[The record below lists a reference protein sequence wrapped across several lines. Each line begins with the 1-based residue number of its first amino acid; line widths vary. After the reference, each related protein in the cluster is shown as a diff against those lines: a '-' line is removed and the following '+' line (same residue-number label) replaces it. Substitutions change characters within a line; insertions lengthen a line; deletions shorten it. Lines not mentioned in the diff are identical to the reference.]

1 LLAFS
6 ESKIG
11 MMQGRLSPQY
21 LGRIQSFPVNNW
33 EQELHDC
40 KNLGIELVEWT
51 IDEIFYDQNPIVSK
65 TGTNHI
71 NEILAELDLR
81 VPSITCDYFMEKPF
95 WGQDGNKTYGKLK
108 TIIEGMINIGAQLLV
123 IPLVDN
129 ASINNTHGYQAE
141 IFQKLLQDYE
151 KETIF
156 VVFETDLNPR
166 KCKEF
171 ISEFDPKHF
180 GINYDIGNS
189 ASLGYDVDEEFREY
203 GDRILNVHVKDRE
216 FNGNTVPLGDG
227 AANFQAV
234 VRNLRAL
241 NYQGN
246 YILQTARAGD
256 NAHIEAIQKYRSFWM
271 EQLTI

>member
-1 LLAFS
+1 MLAFS

-21 LGRIQSFPVNNW
+21 LGRIQSFPVNSW

-71 NEILAELDLR
+71 NDILAELDLR

-95 WGQDGNKTYGKLK
+95 WGQDGYKTYGKLK

-129 ASINNTHGYQAE
+129 ASINNTHEYQAE
-141 IFQKLLQDYE
+141 FFQKLLQDYE

-166 KCKEF
+166 KFKEF

-216 FNGNTVPLGDG
+216 LNGNTVPLGDG

>member
-1 LLAFS
+1 MAFP
-6 ESKIG
+6 ENKIG

-21 LGRIQSFPVNNW
+21 LGKIQCFPVNNW
-33 EQELHDC
+33 EQELRDC

-65 TGTNHI
+65 AGTNYI

-81 VPSITCDYFMEKPF
+81 VPSVTCDYFMENPF
-95 WGQDGNKTYGKLK
+95 WGKDGNKTYGKLK
-108 TIIEGMINIGAQLLV
+108 TIIEGMIDIESRLLV

-129 ASINNTHGYQAE
+129 SSLKNTHEYQAE
-141 IFQKLLQDYE
+141 IFHKLLHDYE
-151 KETIF
+151 KETVFI
-156 VVFETDLNPR
+156 VFETDLNPR
-166 KCKEF
+166 KSKEF
-171 ISEFDPKHF
+171 ISEFDPMQF

-203 GDRILNVHVKDRE
+203 GERILNVHVKDRE
-216 FNGNTVPLGDG
+216 FKGNTVPLGAG

-234 VRNLRAL
+234 VGNLRAL

-256 NAHIEAIQKYRSFWM
+256 NAHVEAIKKYKSFWM
-271 EQLTI
+271 QQLTI